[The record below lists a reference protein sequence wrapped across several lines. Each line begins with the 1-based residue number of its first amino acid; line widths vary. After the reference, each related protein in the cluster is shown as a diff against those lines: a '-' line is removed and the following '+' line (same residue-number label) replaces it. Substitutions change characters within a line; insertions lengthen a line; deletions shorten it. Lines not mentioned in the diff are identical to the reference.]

1 MSDVAMVVPSIVPP
15 LMSVVVNTELASVTT
30 PVESAIE
37 PAAVPSLA
45 LMFVT
50 SMLVVSTVVALVVV
64 EFTVVMLPV
73 VEPSV
78 VIVVAAIV
86 PPSTLSPEIWSSAKV
101 RVPDE
106 TSRVLPAPTVIS
118 EVAMVAPSMVPPLM
132 SAVSATK
139 LSMFAVPSM

>member
-15 LMSVVVNTELASVTT
+15 LMS
-30 PVESAIE
+30 
-37 PAAVPSLA
+37 
-45 LMFVT
+45 
-50 SMLVVSTVVALVVV
+50 ALVAVK
-64 EFTVVMLPV
+64 L
-73 VEPSV
+73 

-101 RVPDE
+101 KVPDE

-118 EVAMVAPSMVPPLM
+118 EVAIVAPSIVPPLM
-132 SAVSATK
+132 SAVSAIK

>member
-45 LMFVT
+45 FKFVT
-50 SMLVVSTVVALVVV
+50 SMFVVSTVVAL
-64 EFTVVMLPV
+64 TLVMLPV
-73 VEPSV
+73 VEVSV

-101 RVPDE
+101 SVPAE

-118 EVAMVAPSMVPPLM
+118 EVAMVAPSIVPPLM